1 MSFAE
6 YERYD
11 GLGLA
16 ELVRDRQVTAGELVE
31 AALARIEARNPA
43 LNAVVHTMA
52 EQAQAE
58 AERILRH
65 AHLQVEAERQQVV
78 QQLRRQVGTM
88 ATALAVEFAY
98 CGRLMG

>member
-16 ELVRDRQVTAGELVE
+16 ELVRGRQVKADELVE

-52 EQAQAE
+52 ERARAE
-58 AERILRH
+58 AAGGGVPRAEAGREPAHGAAASYRKAPSPACRCCSRIS
-65 AHLQVEAERQQVV
+65 
-78 QQLRRQVGTM
+78 
-88 ATALAVEFAY
+88 
-98 CGRLMG
+98 